1 MEVRARIGKKTIY
14 KRVFWSK
21 SLDSWKISHLQNLCK
36 DSLDF
41 GPELFIAEGFS
52 ADDVDDEQ
60 DAPVRGPPGQ
70 RQQRPK
76 PELDDGCRLLE
87 TVSKK
92 EKSSFNNTKQSSYS
106 TKFMSELTIR
116 LHHMVGFSQMAALIP
131 NEIDW
136 LFYFWHLVVKTKQAI
151 CGTMSDG
158 SPKGEPLGWVSQVQ
172 TRFIRTKQQTI
183 QKYQHNGPITWSPSL
198 YQTKN

>member
-1 MEVRARIGKKTIY
+1 M
-14 KRVFWSK
+14 
-21 SLDSWKISHLQNLCK
+21 SHLQNLCK

-131 NEIDW
+131 DEKKW
-136 LFYFWHLVVKTKQAI
+136 LFYL
-151 CGTMSDG
+151 
-158 SPKGEPLGWVSQVQ
+158 
-172 TRFIRTKQQTI
+172 
-183 QKYQHNGPITWSPSL
+183 
-198 YQTKN
+198 